1 MQNQSVRGESRRNS
15 GRRWLTVTSAASGLM
30 LLASSLHGVS
40 IAAAQSVSVPV
51 VQVDDH
57 GADVA
62 DDRLLNP
69 MADVRQEDQQADR
82 AFEVGD
88 DRLTGEIELGD
99 LRQEDRQADRAVE
112 MEIGDDRVAGAV
124 SVSDDHGSNESGR
137 HGRGH
142 DDPAGHR

>member
-1 MQNQSVRGESRRNS
+1 
-15 GRRWLTVTSAASGLM
+15 M

-40 IAAAQSVSVPV
+40 IAAAQSVSVPE

-57 GADVA
+57 GVDVA

-69 MADVRQEDQQADR
+69 IADVRQEDQQVDR

-88 DRLTGEIELGD
+88 DRLTGEVELGD
-99 LRQEDRQADRAVE
+99 VRQEDRQADRAVE
-112 MEIGDDRVAGAV
+112 MEIGDDRGAGDPK
-124 SVSDDHGSNESGR
+124 VSDDRGSSESGR